1 MAFSSQQSR
10 ENELTDIQTSG
21 VKGAVSCLTYNAARV
36 WPYKLV
42 AHLLEKVVSRG
53 VHLHTFTSVS
63 SVSPAPADT
72 KDHRWVINT
81 ARGSVKANTIVY
93 ATNGYTSA
101 LVPEMKGKIVPVRG
115 MVARLA
121 GRDAPKLNDSYL
133 MRFSE
138 HEYDYMIPR
147 PDGSIIL
154 GGARR
159 DFFKD
164 LNEWFDVTD
173 DGELIEGARGYFDG
187 YMQRHFLG
195 WENSGVHTEE
205 IWTGSKSRDPD
216 SAKRDKFCLTLTQ
229 SWATPTMAFLTLDH
243 YLVDPANT
251 CVQVSLAMGCRKYFS
266 LPRRWP

>member
-1 MAFSSQQSR
+1 MR
-10 ENELTDIQTSG
+10 ENKLINIQAAG
-21 VKGAVSCLTYNAARV
+21 VRGALSCLTYDAARV

-53 VHLHTFTSVS
+53 VHLHTLTPVS
-63 SVSPAPADT
+63 SVSRAPAD
-72 KDHRWVINT
+72 KNDHRWVVNT
-81 ARGSVKANTIVY
+81 ARGSVKANTVVY

-101 LVPEMKGKIVPVRG
+101 LVPEMKDKIVPVRG

-121 GRDAPKLNDSYL
+121 GKDAPKLKDSYL

-164 LNEWFDVTD
+164 LGEWFDVTD
-173 DGELIEGARGYFDG
+173 DSKLMEGARGYFDG

-205 IWTGSKSRDPD
+205 IWTGSKSLDPN
-216 SAKRDKFCLTLTQ
+216 SAEEDRFCLTLSQ
-229 SWATPTMAFLTLDH
+229 SWATPTTGSLTLVH
-243 YLVDPANT
+243 SLANPVNI
-251 CVQVSLAMGCRKYFS
+251 CAQVSLAMGCRKSSS
-266 LPRRWP
+266 LRRQWLR